1 MTGYLNLNTNSGSF
15 EEIALPY
22 IESIYRA
29 SVAICSKPQEAGDL
43 VQDVFLKALENFG
56 SFKPGTNCKAW
67 LLKIL
72 RNTWIDQLRH
82 RKVVGQTLPLEEEMI
97 AQVVHDDETVWS
109 NAEDLLENF
118 SDEQVIKA
126 LSELPDEQRLT
137 LYLIDV
143 EQLSQMEVADITD
156 VPVGTVKSRASR
168 GRLIL
173 KEQLASYAKEMG
185 LMGG

>member
-1 MTGYLNLNTNSGSF
+1 MNANSGSF

-22 IESIYRA
+22 IDSVYRTA
-29 SVAICSKPQEAGDL
+29 VAICGKPEDVGDL
-43 VQDVFLKALENFG
+43 VQDVFLKALDNFG
-56 SFKPGTNCKAW
+56 SFELGTNCKAW

-97 AQVVHDDETVWS
+97 AQTAHDDGTVWS
-109 NAEDLLENF
+109 NAKDLLENF
-118 SDEQVIKA
+118 ADKQIIKA
-126 LSELPDEQRLT
+126 LSGLPEEQRLT
-137 LYLIDV
+137 LFLIDV
-143 EQLSQMEVADITD
+143 EQLSQMDVADITG

-168 GRLIL
+168 GRAIL